1 MKKVI
6 AIMMVLAIV
15 AGAVF
20 AAVGDKQT
28 HSLTVKTV
36 VDEKLPAFQLRFTG
50 KTITEATANQITT
63 YSLGNNATVSTNDD
77 GTGTYKAE
85 TFVNNTTTDY
95 TDAADPL
102 YVGFDLGT
110 AGDHP
115 ATFEAYL
122 VQNGEGYYAKTY
134 KSFTLEFGGGRF
146 TGLKVKGGD
155 ITDVTKGD
163 PKSITVTEGSLAS
176 GGSISASGRV
186 ATINFNGDACP
197 DEAVV
202 VATAVYTWAGITNLD
217 MGAYTADITLTIT
230 NTN

>member
-20 AAVGDKQT
+20 AAAGDKQT

-50 KTITEATANQITT
+50 KTITEETANQRTT

-77 GTGTYKAE
+77 GTGTYAAE
-85 TFVNNTTTDY
+85 TFVNKTTDY

-102 YVGFDLGT
+102 YVGFDLGI
-110 AGDHP
+110 AGDHT
-115 ATFEAYL
+115 ATFKAYL

-146 TGLKVKGGD
+146 TGLKVKGAD

-163 PKSITVTEGSLAS
+163 PKSIAVTEGSLAS
-176 GGSISASGRV
+176 GGSISASGKV
-186 ATINFNGDACP
+186 ATIDFNGEACP
-197 DEAVV
+197 DEAVA

-217 MGAYTADITLTIT
+217 MGAYTADITLLIT